1 MPRFNGKVRRRRA
14 VVTVGVFREE
24 SDIASAVSPQGA
36 NRYRAMIDTGATS
49 TGISEKVVKNLS
61 LPVKGTDTYWTAKGP
76 AETNMYSI
84 SLSLSIPAIFEDE
97 RMETNIKPAEPQIYR
112 GLLVP
117 GIRTRET
124 GAYEVLLGMDVLA
137 KALSFAAKMNLS
149 WHTRPALSCAKS
161 SNGWRNNGTGN
172 LPH

>member
-1 MPRFNGKVRRRRA
+1 MPRFNGKVRRKRA
-14 VVTVGVFREE
+14 IVTVGVFREE

-84 SLSLSIPAIFEDE
+84 TLSLSIPAIFEDE
-97 RMETNIKPAEPQIYR
+97 RMEANPKPAEPQIYR
-112 GLLVP
+112 GLLAP
-117 GIRTRET
+117 CIRTRET
-124 GAYEVLLGMDVLA
+124 SAYEVLLGMDVLA
-137 KALSFAAKMNLS
+137 KCSFFCSEDEFVLAYPPSPFLRKIVKWLA
-149 WHTRPALSCAKS
+149 
-161 SNGWRNNGTGN
+161 
-172 LPH
+172 

>member
-14 VVTVGVFREE
+14 VVTVGVFPAMP
-24 SDIASAVSPQGA
+24 DIASAASPQGA

-97 RMETNIKPAEPQIYR
+97 RMEAPSKSAEPQIYR
-112 GLLVP
+112 RLLAP
-117 GIRTRET
+117 CIRTRET

-137 KALSFAAKMNLS
+137 KCSFFCSEDEFVLAYPPSPFLRKIVKWLA
-149 WHTRPALSCAKS
+149 
-161 SNGWRNNGTGN
+161 
-172 LPH
+172 